1 MASSLLIS
9 FEYIQL
15 GLRLRKCLSPPMYI
29 IPSRW
34 RLIILQQG
42 VWEVAPV
49 SELSVE
55 AVLIKLHTAGKG
67 PPTDT
72 ALLTL
77 HLRTKRKNTQPELLL
92 WTIHSVW
99 RFTPFNYFHNNN
111 PMPSQRL
118 CQRYGVSYIITHPLK
133 SSNNY
138 PPLPFLHS
146 GQQDLFMGKWHQWTV
161 SEFQTSSSVH
171 VNHKFVIT
179 ALLRLFIALFW
190 QYVKGKKV

>member
-99 RFTPFNYFHNNN
+99 RFTTFNYFHNNN
-111 PMPSQRL
+111 PTPSQRL
-118 CQRYGVSYIITHPLK
+118 CQRYGVLTQY
-133 SSNNY
+133 
-138 PPLPFLHS
+138 F
-146 GQQDLFMGKWHQWTV
+146 
-161 SEFQTSSSVH
+161 
-171 VNHKFVIT
+171 T
-179 ALLRLFIALFW
+179 ALLIHLSHLIIILLFIFPTVDNKIFSW
-190 QYVKGKKV
+190 GNGTSGQ